1 MAMQQ
6 VRRFWT
12 LRSIS
17 TCASCLALGLSSACS
32 ASPPPQAE
40 SANAAPAANA
50 VPAASA
56 AAAPSAAPTTA
67 AAVKPAPAVSK
78 ADWGTV
84 DGKPV
89 QLYTLTNKN
98 GLLMK
103 VSNYGTIVTELHVP
117 DRDGKLADIVLGY
130 DTVDEYVKATPY
142 FGATVGRIANR
153 IKNAEFKLDGKSYKL
168 YANNGPHNL
177 HGGKKGWDK
186 VVWDAETRE
195 TPDGPEIHFKYT
207 SKDGEE
213 GFPGTVNASVVYAL
227 NNKNEFVVTMEA
239 TTDKPTIVNMAHHTY
254 WNLGGQGSG
263 TIKDHELTLFA
274 DTFTPSAPVPNG
286 DPVPDGAVK
295 PVKGTPYD
303 FTVKKTIG
311 KDLEAVGGK
320 PIGFDHNWIVN
331 GEPNKLRPNAKVKD
345 PKSGRVLT
353 LDADQPGIQFYSG
366 KFLDGSNKGKGS
378 TYQQYDGFCLETQK
392 FPNAINVPAWKDQVL
407 LKPGQTYKHVMVHR
421 FSVE

>member
-1 MAMQQ
+1 MSGCSGSAAPPA
-6 VRRFWT
+6 T
-12 LRSIS
+12 PA
-17 TCASCLALGLSSACS
+17 ASSNDEAAAAAIATSS
-32 ASPPPQAE
+32 ASPAAPPQ
-40 SANAAPAANA
+40 PL
-50 VPAASA
+50 
-56 AAAPSAAPTTA
+56 
-67 AAVKPAPAVSK
+67 PAVAK

-84 DGKPV
+84 NGKTV

-117 DRDGKLADIVLGY
+117 DRNGKLADVVLGY
-130 DTVDEYVKATPY
+130 DKLDDYLEATPY

-153 IKNAEFKLDGKSYKL
+153 IKNAEFKLDGKSYVL

-177 HGGKKGWDK
+177 HGGKQGWDK
-186 VVWDAETRE
+186 VVWDAETRA
-195 TPDGPEIHFKYT
+195 TPKGPEIHFKYT

-213 GFPGTVNASVVYAL
+213 GFPGAVNASVVYAL
-227 NNKNEFVVTMEA
+227 NDENEFVVTMEA
-239 TTDKPTIVNMAHHTY
+239 TTDEPTIVNMAHHTY
-254 WNLGGQGSG
+254 WNLAGQGSG
-263 TIKDHELTLFA
+263 TVKDHELTIFA
-274 DTFTPSAPVPNG
+274 DQYTPSAPVANG
-286 DPVPDGAVK
+286 DPVPDGTVK

-303 FTVKKTIG
+303 FTLAKPIG

-320 PIGFDHNWIVN
+320 PIGFDHNWVVN
-331 GEPNKLRPNAKVKD
+331 GEPNRLRPNARVKD

-353 LDADQPGIQFYSG
+353 LEADQPGIQFYSG

-378 TYQQYDGFCLETQK
+378 TYDQYDGFCLETQK
-392 FPNAINVPAWKDQVL
+392 FPNAINVPAWKDQVI

>member
-1 MAMQQ
+1 MQK
-6 VRRFWT
+6 VRR
-12 LRSIS
+12 
-17 TCASCLALGLSSACS
+17 LGLAFGLLGACS
-32 ASPPPQAE
+32 ASPPPPAE
-40 SANAAPAANA
+40 SANEAPAPRVA
-50 VPAASA
+50 PAASA
-56 AAAPSAAPTTA
+56 TTAPSTAPAT

-84 DGKPV
+84 DGKTV

-98 GLLMK
+98 GLQMK
-103 VSNYGTIVTELHVP
+103 VSNYGTIITELHVP
-117 DRDGKLADIVLGY
+117 DRNGKLADIVLGY
-130 DTVDEYVKATPY
+130 DTVDEYLKATPY

-153 IKNAEFKLDGKSYKL
+153 IKNAEFKLDGKAYKL

-186 VVWDAETRE
+186 VIWDAETRE
-195 TPDGPEIHFKYT
+195 TAQGPEIHFKYT

-227 NNKNEFVVTMEA
+227 TDKNEFVVTMEA

-263 TIKDHELTLFA
+263 TIKDHELTIFA
-274 DTFTPSAPVPNG
+274 DQFTPSAPVPNG
-286 DPVPDGAVK
+286 DPVPDGTVK

-303 FTVKKTIG
+303 FTVAKPIG

-331 GEPNKLRPNAKVKD
+331 GEPNKLRPNARVKD

-353 LDADQPGIQFYSG
+353 LEADQPGIQFYSG

-378 TYQQYDGFCLETQK
+378 TYNQYDGFCLETQK

>member
-1 MAMQQ
+1 MAM
-6 VRRFWT
+6 RF
-12 LRSIS
+12 LRLG
-17 TCASCLALGLSSACS
+17 LALGLLAGCSGNPTPPVEPTTSSA
-32 ASPPPQAE
+32 APPTTATT
-40 SANAAPAANA
+40 
-50 VPAASA
+50 SA
-56 AAAPSAAPTTA
+56 AAVGPAEAKPTIPEP
-67 AAVKPAPAVSK
+67 KPAPAVAKS
-78 ADWGTV
+78 DWGTV
-84 DGKPV
+84 DGKTV

-98 GLLMK
+98 GLQLK

-117 DRDGKLADIVLGY
+117 DRAGKLADIVLGY
-130 DTVDEYVKATPY
+130 GTVDEYVKATPY

-153 IKNAEFKLDGKSYKL
+153 IKNAEFKLDGKTYKL
-168 YANNGPHNL
+168 YANNGPHSL

-186 VVWDAETRE
+186 VIWDAETAE
-195 TPDGPEIHFKYT
+195 TPDGPEIHFSYT

-213 GFPGTVNASVVYAL
+213 GFPGMVKANVVYAL
-227 NNKNEFVVTMEA
+227 NNKNEFVVTMSA

-274 DTFTPSAPVPNG
+274 DQYTPSAPVANG
-286 DPVPDGAVK
+286 DPVPDGVVK

-303 FTVKKTIG
+303 FTTPKTIG

-320 PIGFDHNWIVN
+320 PIGFDHNWIVS
-331 GEPNKLRPNAKVKD
+331 GDSNKLRPAARVKD

-378 TYQQYDGFCLETQK
+378 TYNQYDGFCLETQK
-392 FPNAINVPAWKDQVL
+392 YPNAINVPAWKDQVV

>member
-1 MAMQQ
+1 MAMQSL
-6 VRRFWT
+6 RFGFV
-12 LRSIS
+12 
-17 TCASCLALGLSSACS
+17 LGLLSACS
-32 ASPPPQAE
+32 GSAPPA
-40 SANAAPAANA
+40 AAPGPSAPLPVALAA
-50 VPAASA
+50 P
-56 AAAPSAAPTTA
+56 APSAASPTTSA
-67 AAVKPAPAVSK
+67 GAPKPLPAVAK
-78 ADWGTV
+78 ADWGSAN
-84 DGKPV
+84 GKTV

-98 GLLMK
+98 GLQLK

-117 DRDGKLADIVLGY
+117 DRNGKLGDIVLGY
-130 DTVDEYVKATPY
+130 DNVDDYVKATPY

-153 IKNAEFKLDGKSYKL
+153 IKNAEFKLEGKSYKL

-177 HGGKKGWDK
+177 HGGKVGWDK
-186 VVWDAETRE
+186 VIWDAEPRE
-195 TPDGPEIHFKYT
+195 TSNGPEIHFKYT

-213 GFPGTVNASVVYAL
+213 GFPGTVDASVVYAL
-227 NNKNEFVVTMEA
+227 TDKNEFVVTMEA
-239 TTDKPTIVNMAHHTY
+239 TTDKTTIVNMAHHTY

-274 DTFTPSAPVPNG
+274 DQYTPSAPVPTG
-286 DPVPDGAVK
+286 DPVPDGAIK

-303 FTVKKTIG
+303 FTTAKPIG

-320 PIGFDHNWIVN
+320 PIGFDHNWVVN
-331 GEPNKLRPNAKVKD
+331 GEPNKLRPNARVKD

-353 LDADQPGIQFYSG
+353 LEADQPGIQFYSG

-378 TYQQYDGFCLETQK
+378 TYNQYDGFCLETQK
-392 FPNAINVPAWKDQVL
+392 FPNAINVPAWKDQVI

>member
-1 MAMQQ
+1 MSM
-6 VRRFWT
+6 RF
-12 LRSIS
+12 LRVG
-17 TCASCLALGLSSACS
+17 LALGILSGCSGNQAPPQEPTSSAPAPS
-32 ASPPPQAE
+32 AVVVAPPAPSAE
-40 SANAAPAANA
+40 TK
-50 VPAASA
+50 
-56 AAAPSAAPTTA
+56 AAAPEPKQPVAIAKT
-67 AAVKPAPAVSK
+67 
-78 ADWGTV
+78 DWGTV
-84 DGKPV
+84 DGKTV

-98 GLLMK
+98 GLQMK
-103 VSNYGTIVTELHVP
+103 VSNYGTIVTQMLVP
-117 DRDGKLADIVLGY
+117 DKSGKLGDIALGY

-153 IKNAEFKLDGKSYKL
+153 IKNAEFKLDGKTYKL

-186 VVWDAETRE
+186 VIWDAETAE

-227 NNKNEFVVTMEA
+227 NNKNEFVVTMQA
-239 TTDKPTIVNMAHHTY
+239 TTDKTTIVNMAHHTY
-254 WNLGGQGSG
+254 WNLAGQGSG

-274 DTFTPSAPVPNG
+274 DKYTPSAPVANG
-286 DPVPDGAVK
+286 DPVPDGEVK
-295 PVKGTPYD
+295 PVKGTPFD
-303 FTVKKTIG
+303 FTTAKPIG
-311 KDLEAVGGK
+311 KDLQAVGGK
-320 PIGFDHNWIVN
+320 PIGYDHNWIVN
-331 GEPNKLRPNAKVKD
+331 GDLNKLRPAARVKD

-353 LDADQPGIQFYSG
+353 LDTDQPGIQFYSG

-378 TYQQYDGFCLETQK
+378 TYNQYDGFCLETQK
-392 FPNAINVPAWKDQVL
+392 YPNAINVPAWKDQVI

>member
-1 MAMQQ
+1 MKI
-6 VRRFWT
+6 R
-12 LRSIS
+12 L
-17 TCASCLALGLSSACS
+17 TCGGSFYLGLLLAVLPACAGNQAPPVEPTSPTPSAT
-32 ASPPPQAE
+32 APV
-40 SANAAPAANA
+40 AAPG
-50 VPAASA
+50 V
-56 AAAPSAAPTTA
+56 AAAPSAAAPEPKPP
-67 AAVKPAPAVSK
+67 AAVTK

-84 DGKPV
+84 DGKTV

-98 GLLMK
+98 GLQMK
-103 VSNYGTIVTELHVP
+103 VSNYGTIITELHVP
-117 DRDGKLADIVLGY
+117 DRAGKLADIVLGY
-130 DTVDEYVKATPY
+130 NTVDEYVKATPY

-153 IKNAEFKLDGKSYKL
+153 IKGAEFKLDGKTYKL
-168 YANNGPHNL
+168 AANNGPHNL

-186 VVWDAETRE
+186 VIWDAETSE

-213 GFPGTVNASVVYAL
+213 GFPGTVQASVVYAL
-227 NNKNEFVVTMEA
+227 NNKNELVVTMQA

-263 TIKDHELTLFA
+263 SIKDHELTIFA
-274 DTFTPSAPVPNG
+274 DQFTPSAPVANG
-286 DPVPDGAVK
+286 DPVPDGSVK

-303 FTVKKTIG
+303 FTKPKTIG

-320 PIGFDHNWIVN
+320 PIGFDHNWIIN
-331 GEPNKLRPNAKVKD
+331 GDLNKLRPNAKVKD

-353 LDADQPGIQFYSG
+353 LDADQPGLQFYSG
-366 KFLDGSNKGKGS
+366 KFLDGTNKGKGS
-378 TYQQYDGFCLETQK
+378 TYNQYDGFCLETQK
-392 FPNAINVPAWKDQVL
+392 YPNAINVPAWKDQVI

>member
-1 MAMQQ
+1 MQ
-6 VRRFWT
+6 VARLGF
-12 LRSIS
+12 I
-17 TCASCLALGLSSACS
+17 LGLLSACS
-32 ASPPPQAE
+32 ASPAPQA
-40 SANAAPAANA
+40 AAPAAE
-50 VPAASA
+50 PAPTPPAA
-56 AAAPSAAPTTA
+56 AAAPSSEPAT
-67 AAVKPAPAVSK
+67 AAVKPAPAVAK

-84 DGKPV
+84 DGKTV

-98 GLLMK
+98 GLQMK

-117 DRDGKLADIVLGY
+117 DRNGKLADVVLGY

-186 VVWDAETRE
+186 VIWDAEPRE
-195 TPDGPEIHFKYT
+195 TPSGPEIHFKYT

-227 NNKNEFVVTMEA
+227 NDKNEFVVTMEA

-274 DTFTPSAPVPNG
+274 DQFTPSAPVPNG
-286 DPVPDGAVK
+286 DPVPDGTVK

-303 FTVKKTIG
+303 FTVAKPIG

-331 GEPNKLRPNAKVKD
+331 GEPNKLRPNARVKD

-353 LDADQPGIQFYSG
+353 LEADQPGIQFYSG
-366 KFLDGSNKGKGS
+366 KFLDGSNQGKGS
-378 TYQQYDGFCLETQK
+378 TYHQYDGFCLETQK
-392 FPNAINVPAWKDQVL
+392 FPNAINVPAWKDQVI
-407 LKPGQTYKHVMVHR
+407 LKPGQTYRHVMVHR

>member
-1 MAMQQ
+1 MAM
-6 VRRFWT
+6 RF
-12 LRSIS
+12 LR
-17 TCASCLALGLSSACS
+17 LGLVLGILAGCS
-32 ASPPPQAE
+32 GSQPPPVEPTSPAATPATVPVA
-40 SANAAPAANA
+40 SAAPAEAKA
-50 VPAASA
+50 PEAKPPAAVA
-56 AAAPSAAPTTA
+56 KT
-67 AAVKPAPAVSK
+67 
-78 ADWGTV
+78 DWGTV
-84 DGKPV
+84 DGKTV

-98 GLLMK
+98 GLQMK
-103 VSNYGTIVTELHVP
+103 VSNYGTIITELHVP
-117 DRDGKLADIVLGY
+117 DKAGKLADIVLGY
-130 DTVDEYVKATPY
+130 NTVDEYVKATPY

-153 IKNAEFKLDGKSYKL
+153 IKGAEFKLDGKSYKL
-168 YANNGPHNL
+168 AANNGPHNL

-186 VVWDAETRE
+186 VIWDAETAE
-195 TPDGPEIHFKYT
+195 TPDGPEIRFKYT

-213 GFPGTVNASVVYAL
+213 GFPGTVLASVVYAL
-227 NNKNEFVVTMEA
+227 NNKNELVVTMGA

-263 TIKDHELTLFA
+263 SIKDHELTIFA
-274 DTFTPSAPVPNG
+274 DQFTPSAPVANG
-286 DPVPDGAVK
+286 DPVPDGSVK

-303 FTVKKTIG
+303 FTKAKTIG

-331 GEPNKLRPNAKVKD
+331 GDLNKLRPNAKVKD

-353 LDADQPGIQFYSG
+353 LEADQPGLQFYSG

-378 TYQQYDGFCLETQK
+378 TYNQYDGFCLETQK
-392 FPNAINVPAWKDQVL
+392 YPNAINVPAWKDQVI